1 MSRAMAT
8 KYPTDMDERMRSLLQ
23 KAVRRGHSDLV
34 FTIGSMMEQQG
45 TKAKSW
51 FRHRTALITFE
62 ECWPLGAAFQLN
74 RKFYSKV
81 AALVKTALS
90 VKTQDA
96 MGLGYLAYA
105 LSRGDQSVLDGGP
118 EDRSIKIVAKATEK
132 PQQFWEWIAAT
143 PMAAAQQ
150 QFVENA
156 MQFKNAGR
164 PHEQAILR
172 AAAYLAVADGD
183 IPAVDA
189 VSPNQNPFP
198 YWVALDGH
206 TPQGRRAIRD
216 VARDLYMAASQLEWA
231 MFHFEGA
238 QTNACMPS
246 TWWQRST
253 RWHFQKI
260 GLAAEEAHLLWEPAK
275 SQVMDALAEES
286 RQLHSEIYAWKLAH
300 RSHIQTLKQQ
310 VQLYFDRTAPGRQG
324 QPPLF

>member
-1 MSRAMAT
+1 MGL
-8 KYPTDMDERMRSLLQ
+8 KHHTDIDERLRSLLQ
-23 KAVRRGHSDLV
+23 KAVRRGQTDLV
-34 FTIGSMMEQQG
+34 FTIGAMMEQQG
-45 TKAKSW
+45 PKAKSW

-62 ECWPLGAAFQLN
+62 ECWPLGADFQLN

-81 AALVKTALS
+81 AALVKTSLS

-105 LSRGDQSVLDGGP
+105 LCRGDRSVLDGGS
-118 EDRSIKIVAKATEK
+118 EDRPIKIVAKATEK
-132 PQQFWEWIAAT
+132 PQQFWEWILAT
-143 PMAAAQQ
+143 PMSAAQK
-150 QFVENA
+150 QFVDNA

-164 PHEQAILR
+164 PREQAVVR
-172 AAAYLAVADGD
+172 AAAYLAVAVDD
-183 IPAVDA
+183 LPAFDT

-216 VARDLYMAASQLEWA
+216 VARDLYMPPSQLEWA
-231 MFHFEGA
+231 MFYFEGA

-246 TWWQRST
+246 AWWQRNT
-253 RWHFQKI
+253 QWHFQKI
-260 GLAAEEAHLLWEPAK
+260 GLAAEEAHLLWGPAK
-275 SQVMDALAEES
+275 SQVMEALAEES
-286 RQLHSEIYAWKLAH
+286 RQLHSEVYAWKLAH

-310 VQLYFDRTAPGRQG
+310 VDLYFDRMAPGPQG